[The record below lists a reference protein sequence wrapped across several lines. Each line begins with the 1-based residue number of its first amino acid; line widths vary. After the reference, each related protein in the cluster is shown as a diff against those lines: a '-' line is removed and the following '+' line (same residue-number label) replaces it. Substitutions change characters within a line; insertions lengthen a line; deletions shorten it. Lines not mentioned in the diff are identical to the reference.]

1 MKKILKVSNLA
12 ISYGGVCAV
21 KDLSLQISEGQIV
34 SITGSNGAGKS
45 STLNALAGIHKP
57 SAGEIVFRDENITG
71 FPAHMIVKR
80 GLVQVPEG
88 RHLFPNLSVRENLL
102 SGDLYNGMLMLERLI
117 PEHILE
123 TFSMLSD
130 RLENNA
136 STLSGGQAQMLAL
149 ARGLMSNPLLLLLDE
164 PTLGM
169 APIMVKEILKLI
181 SILRE
186 GGLTVLIVE
195 QNVRQTLEISD
206 YAYVLESGRVVMEGR
221 GTELLKDSGLV
232 QSYLGLEKT

>member
-34 SITGSNGAGKS
+34 SITGANGAGKS
-45 STLNALAGIHKP
+45 STLNALAGIQTP

-88 RHLFPNLSVRENLL
+88 RHLFSNLSVRENLL

-123 TFSMLSD
+123 TFSILSD

-164 PTLGM
+164 PTLGL

-206 YAYVLESGRVVMEGR
+206 YAYVLERGRIVMEGR
-221 GTELLKDSGLV
+221 ATELLNDPGLI
-232 QSYLGLEKT
+232 QSKLGLEKT